1 MYDLLIILSV
11 IVVVFL
17 FILNIVMIVR
27 FFQMSNDLRD
37 LRNHFITSEKEGIAA
52 EASTTE
58 ASVTEEQPK
67 KQSLGQR
74 IKNTLRERL
83 PDLIYCVVGTII
95 ALALI
100 YLVCEIF

>member
-1 MYDLLIILSV
+1 MYDLLNVLYV

-27 FFQMSNDLRD
+27 FFQMSDDLRD

-74 IKNTLRERL
+74 IKSALRVS
-83 PDLIYCVVGTII
+83 PSTLIYCVVATII
-95 ALALI
+95 TLALI
-100 YLVCEIF
+100 CLVYEIF

>member
-1 MYDLLIILSV
+1 MYDLLNVLYV

-74 IKNTLRERL
+74 IKSALRVS
-83 PDLIYCVVGTII
+83 PSILIYCVVTTII

-100 YLVCEIF
+100 CLVDVIF

>member
-1 MYDLLIILSV
+1 MYDLLNVLYV

-52 EASTTE
+52 EASITE

-74 IKNTLRERL
+74 IKSALRVS
-83 PDLIYCVVGTII
+83 PSTLIYCVVATII
-95 ALALI
+95 TLALI
-100 YLVCEIF
+100 CLVYEIF